1 LLPGVFAAQDQRV
14 LQAPFEL
21 PILLDLNG
29 KGGQNRS
36 SFGVVRRFF
45 QEAVRVYGSRP
56 SHAGAFDIRSAT
68 LERIFS
74 WIDRNRMMSK
84 DYERKVQTSECLTNV
99 AMIQIT
105 LGQLARTA

>member
-1 LLPGVFAAQDQRV
+1 VFAAQDQRV

-74 WIDRNRMMSK
+74 WIDRNRIM
-84 DYERKVQTSECLTNV
+84 RCLTKV
-99 AMIQIT
+99 AMIQII
-105 LGQLARTA
+105 LRQLARTA